1 MFFVICYVCYSTCYL
16 HPYISVIKLF
26 GFCELFR
33 FIYMTSRRQKL
44 LCSAL
49 CRALRPLQQ
58 ADSHSSSSRAA
69 NAAFQGNGF
78 TMGNGGGAPPAPS
91 APLVSKNKSLPSS
104 AALQQQQPSARAP
117 PMSNVITS
125 AVPTSIKAV
134 SNASR
139 SLLPAA
145 TPYSARPTEQY
156 TTGAPAKDVPR
167 AAAAVQQQRA
177 PSKVNG
183 TANRVL
189 LAAGGPPSLTA
200 LRAPALLNG
209 VNGDWEP
216 TDPLDDGLRE
226 NNGHLRA

>member
-1 MFFVICYVCYSTCYL
+1 
-16 HPYISVIKLF
+16 
-26 GFCELFR
+26 
-33 FIYMTSRRQKL
+33 
-44 LCSAL
+44 
-49 CRALRPLQQ
+49 
-58 ADSHSSSSRAA
+58 
-69 NAAFQGNGF
+69 
-78 TMGNGGGAPPAPS
+78 MGNGGGAPPAPS

-104 AALQQQQPSARAP
+104 AALQQQPSARAA

-139 SLLPAA
+139 ALLPAA
-145 TPYSARPTEQY
+145 TTFSARPTEQY

-189 LAAGGPPSLTA
+189 LAAGGSLTA